1 MSRFHARLLVAL
13 AAIVMAFNLASCDS
27 EPSVPASPEPAAQ
40 ADKAGKSPATPAAP
54 RKLEKGKV
62 VSGDALQVPFIL
74 WGGDMATFYGNG
86 GLKTTE
92 NSIFHKQGL
101 VVELTPGDDFDKQL
115 AAYKAGDSPFLRGT
129 FRMIGT
135 AAADLASEGDGAR
148 PMIFMQM
155 TWSAGDHLI
164 ARDSVKTIDDLKGKT
179 IAVQKGGPHMGMLD
193 DVLDSGHLTWKDVN
207 VVWVDNITGPG
218 SAAEKFRSDPSVDA
232 AFAITPDMF
241 GLSGGLEGTGSG
253 AEGTVKGARVLV
265 STAELSRSIADVYA
279 VRKDFWEK
287 DPKTVTSL
295 AVAYLKSVE
304 HVVDLKKDFES
315 KGSDEYMDLLQ
326 MSQNIWGAEA
336 IPTLEEDAHG
346 LLSDCTFAGYPGNV
360 AFFTDEKNLHGFADF
375 NTRSQA
381 LAGHLGKKGQVD
393 ILPSP
398 IPWDSAEVRGL
409 LSKTEAARGDRFN
422 GEAVLSE
429 VEAMDADGVL
439 DSRTLL
445 SFTISFQPNQTD
457 FDARLYAKEYERVF
471 ELADRYGNAA
481 VVIRGHSDTTLVL
494 RDAVKA
500 GLENGKL
507 KRSGTSGNYQ
517 YFLDGRPLDI
527 SDSDAM
533 IQAIQSS
540 DAFRPAGGFDPRKT
554 MQAALNLSRERAAA
568 VRKSLIDYSKTK
580 GVRLDETQLQA
591 QGVGI
596 REPLIGRPRSPE
608 EAANNMRVE
617 FRLVRVS
624 AEAITATDFDF

>member
-1 MSRFHARLLVAL
+1 MSRLRLHPL
-13 AAIVMAFNLASCDS
+13 AAVFAVLMAMVLGSCEKTEEAAP
-27 EPSVPASPEPAAQ
+27 EPVAEQGGATKAPVPA
-40 ADKAGKSPATPAAP
+40 AGP
-54 RKLEKGKV
+54 RSLKQGKV

-74 WGGDMATFYGNG
+74 WGGDMASFYGNG

-92 NSIFHKQGL
+92 GSIFHEQGL

-115 AAYKAGDSPFLRGT
+115 AAYKSGASPFLRGT
-129 FRMIGT
+129 YRMIGL
-135 AAADLASEGDGAR
+135 ASADLAGEGDGAR
-148 PMIFMQM
+148 PLIFMQM
-155 TWSAGDHLI
+155 TWSAGDHMV
-164 ARDSVKTIDDLKGKT
+164 AREDIKTIPDLKGKT
-179 IAVQKGGPHMGMLD
+179 IAVQKGGPHVGMLD
-193 DVLDSGHLTWKDVN
+193 DVLATANLSWKDVN
-207 VVWVDNITGPG
+207 VTWADHITGPG
-218 SAAEKFRSDPSVDA
+218 SAAEMFRSDPGIDA
-232 AFAITPDMF
+232 AFAITPDML
-241 GLSGGLEGTGSG
+241 GLSGGLENTGSG

-287 DPKTVTSL
+287 DPKTVTNL

-304 HVVDLKKDFES
+304 KVIDLKRDYEA
-315 KGSDEYMDLLQ
+315 KGSEPYMDLLQ

-336 IPTLEEDAHG
+336 IPTLEDDAHG
-346 LLSDCTFAGYPGNV
+346 LLSDCTFVGYPGNV
-360 AFFTDEKNLHGFADF
+360 SFFLDDKNRHGFADF
-375 NTRSQA
+375 ASRSQS
-381 LAGHLGKKGQVD
+381 LASHLGKKGRVD
-393 ILPSP
+393 VATSP
-398 IPWDSAEVRGL
+398 IPWESAEVKSR
-409 LSKTEAARGDRFN
+409 LSKTDAARGDRFD

-429 VEAMDADGVL
+429 VETMDADGVL

-445 SFTISFQPNQTD
+445 SFTIAFQPNQTE
-457 FDARLYAKEYERVF
+457 FDARKYAKEYERVF

-527 SDSDAM
+527 SDADAM
-533 IQAIQSS
+533 IKAIQTS

-554 MQAALNLSRERAAA
+554 MQAALNLSRERAAS
-568 VRKSLIDYSKTK
+568 VRKSLIDYAGQK
-580 GVRLDETQLQA
+580 GVRLDESQLQA

-596 REPLIGRPRSPE
+596 REPLVARPRSPE

-624 AEAITATDFDF
+624 AEAIAESDFDF